1 MQPFQLISTSSLWRK
16 SPIYLNELLQIK
28 QKYLNTSLE
37 DYLQV
42 NVYPDLVVMEQ
53 EE

>member
-1 MQPFQLISTSSLWRK
+1 MC
-16 SPIYLNELLQIK
+16 LNEPLQIE

-42 NVYPDLVVMEQ
+42 NTFPDLVMVEQ
-53 EE
+53 KE

>member
-1 MQPFQLISTSSLWRK
+1 MCFNKPLEI
-16 SPIYLNELLQIK
+16 E
-28 QKYLNTSLE
+28 QKCFSTSLE

-42 NVYPDLVVMEQ
+42 NAFPDLVVVER